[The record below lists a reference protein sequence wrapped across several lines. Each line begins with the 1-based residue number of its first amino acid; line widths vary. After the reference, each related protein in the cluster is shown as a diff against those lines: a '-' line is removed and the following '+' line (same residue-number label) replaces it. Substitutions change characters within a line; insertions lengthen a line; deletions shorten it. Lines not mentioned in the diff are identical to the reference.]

1 MTVKFASNELMPSPG
16 GTVAAAV
23 LVELEPPHAAR
34 MIAIPPA
41 NTNAVVDLSLRNCSA
56 LLKVVVVPLGN
67 DEKGWPPVGNLLDTQ
82 DDSPLRWL
90 PADIVGHGKGMRK
103 REAAL
108 SNSL

>member
-1 MTVKFASNELMPSPG
+1 VKFASNELMPSPG

-67 DEKGWPPVGNLLDTQ
+67 DEKGWPPVGNLLDIQ
-82 DDSPLRWL
+82 DDSPLTLAPSGYCGAPERN
-90 PADIVGHGKGMRK
+90 AQARSGS
-103 REAAL
+103 